1 MTRLVMI
8 AGVVLMWALPG
19 STVGVA
25 QQGTVN
31 PDAKRLVEFNER
43 VEQYLAMRNKADDGA
58 PKLKETEKPAEIQ
71 TAQLSLATRIRAM
84 RTGAK
89 QGDIFTPATAA
100 HFRRLLRPELDKA
113 TKDVIK
119 DDNPGNF
126 PFKVNDTYPDKE
138 PRSTVPPN
146 VLATLPDL
154 PKDQAIEYRFINKH
168 LILLDSRANLIID
181 YLPNAIP

>member
-8 AGVVLMWALPG
+8 ASVVLMWALPG

-43 VEQYLAMRNKADDGA
+43 IEQYLAMRNKADDGA

-89 QGDIFTPATAA
+89 QGDIFTTATAA
-100 HFRRLLRPELDKA
+100 HFRRILRPELDKT
-113 TKDVIK
+113 TKDAIK
-119 DDNPGNF
+119 DDNPGI
-126 PFKVNDTYPDKE
+126 PFQGQRPYPEKE
-138 PRSTVPPN
+138 PLSTVPPN
-146 VLATLPDL
+146 VLTTLPEL
-154 PKDQAIEYRFINKH
+154 PEDQEIEYRFVGKH